1 MDSQWDSRQF
11 TNIAKG
17 KQTIYYLILNV
28 DVPDMLHMHCIKII
42 FFMDVCRIVYCD
54 ETDEET
60 SNVNVHQPT
69 TFAHKNL
76 QMEGI
81 SVFWDEFSDVSRAG
95 CKTSPTPAVGVESLF
110 FFLIV

>member
-1 MDSQWDSRQF
+1 
-11 TNIAKG
+11 
-17 KQTIYYLILNV
+17 
-28 DVPDMLHMHCIKII
+28 MHCIKIML
-42 FFMDVCRIVYCD
+42 FVDVCRIVYCD

-81 SVFWDEFSDVSRAG
+81 SIFWDEFSDVSRAG
-95 CKTSPTPAVGVESLF
+95 CKTSPTPTVDVESLF
-110 FFLIV
+110 FFLNGIKELYV

>member
-1 MDSQWDSRQF
+1 
-11 TNIAKG
+11 
-17 KQTIYYLILNV
+17 
-28 DVPDMLHMHCIKII
+28 MHCIKII
-42 FFMDVCRIVYCD
+42 LFVDVCRIVYCD

-81 SVFWDEFSDVSRAG
+81 SIFWDEFSDVSRAG
-95 CKTSPTPAVGVESLF
+95 CKTSPTPTVGVEVFLKWHKRVVGPSLF
-110 FFLIV
+110 

>member
-1 MDSQWDSRQF
+1 
-11 TNIAKG
+11 
-17 KQTIYYLILNV
+17 
-28 DVPDMLHMHCIKII
+28 MHCIKII
-42 FFMDVCRIVYCD
+42 LFVDVCRIVYCD

-81 SVFWDEFSDVSRAG
+81 SIFWDEFSDVSCAG
-95 CKTSPTPAVGVESLF
+95 CKTSPTPTVGVEVFFKWHKRVVGPSLF
-110 FFLIV
+110 